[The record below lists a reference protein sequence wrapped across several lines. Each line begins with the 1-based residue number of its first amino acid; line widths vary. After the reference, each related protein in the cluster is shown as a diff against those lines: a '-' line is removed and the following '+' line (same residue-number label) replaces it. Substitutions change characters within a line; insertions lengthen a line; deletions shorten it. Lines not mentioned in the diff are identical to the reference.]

1 MKNVKNPLYIPAD
14 LEIITFE
21 CNDIITASGGTGGSG
36 NNGWTSDDGEMSD
49 W

>member
-21 CNDIITASGGTGGSG
+21 CNDIITASGG
-36 NNGWTSDDGEMSD
+36 NNGWTPDDGEMSD